1 VAASPQFARSAK
13 RRKKRPPLWGCEVP
27 RIWTPPLR
35 ELTPE
40 TTLGYEVIEFAEV
53 IGVELM
59 PWQKWFLIH
68 ALELR
73 PDGNFRFRKVVLLV
87 ARQNGKS
94 TLLQVLT
101 LWRMYVDRCRLV
113 IGTAQDLDTAEEV
126 WEGAVELAQNAPE
139 LASEIAQVLKVNG
152 KKTLRLT
159 SGERYKVRTANR
171 KGGRGLSG
179 ELVLL
184 DELREHQSW
193 DAWAAVTKTTNAMER
208 AQIIAA
214 SNAGDATS
222 IVLRYLRMIAHRT
235 LGDPDGICEAEG
247 EITPD
252 LDEFEDDDDLE
263 GVDVLDDEDDYDDLD
278 MDEFEDEF
286 ADDDGLGIFEWSA
299 VPGCPVTDRDGWAQ
313 ANPALGHTIT
323 ERTIA
328 SDAKIDPE
336 WIFRTE
342 VLCQWSTGALDG
354 PFPTGAWEAG
364 TDPESTPAPDS
375 PVSLCVDV
383 SWDRTRAY
391 IGLAAWRADGTPHV
405 EIIAV
410 RTGTDW
416 VPKWL
421 TAPDRDQ
428 SVKDAPVVVQGAGAP
443 ATGLIPDLT
452 AAGITVIPWKG
463 SDLGGATGD
472 FYDRVCAAVRSADE
486 DDEADQ
492 EPAPGVWHRPQQVL
506 DNAAATAVAK
516 PIADYWVI
524 DRRNSPNDAAPL
536 IAVTGALFGLKG
548 WEPPAE
554 SAYETRELVTV

>member
-1 VAASPQFARSAK
+1 
-13 RRKKRPPLWGCEVP
+13 
-27 RIWTPPLR
+27 
-35 ELTPE
+35 
-40 TTLGYEVIEFAEV
+40 
-53 IGVELM
+53 
-59 PWQKWFLIH
+59 
-68 ALELR
+68 
-73 PDGNFRFRKVVLLV
+73 
-87 ARQNGKS
+87 
-94 TLLQVLT
+94 
-101 LWRMYVDRCRLV
+101 
-113 IGTAQDLDTAEEV
+113 
-126 WEGAVELAQNAPE
+126 
-139 LASEIAQVLKVNG
+139 
-152 KKTLRLT
+152 
-159 SGERYKVRTANR
+159 
-171 KGGRGLSG
+171 
-179 ELVLL
+179 
-184 DELREHQSW
+184 
-193 DAWAAVTKTTNAMER
+193 
-208 AQIIAA
+208 
-214 SNAGDATS
+214 
-222 IVLRYLRMIAHRT
+222 
-235 LGDPDGICEAEG
+235 
-247 EITPD
+247 
-252 LDEFEDDDDLE
+252 
-263 GVDVLDDEDDYDDLD
+263 

-463 SDLGGATGD
+463 SDLGGATCD